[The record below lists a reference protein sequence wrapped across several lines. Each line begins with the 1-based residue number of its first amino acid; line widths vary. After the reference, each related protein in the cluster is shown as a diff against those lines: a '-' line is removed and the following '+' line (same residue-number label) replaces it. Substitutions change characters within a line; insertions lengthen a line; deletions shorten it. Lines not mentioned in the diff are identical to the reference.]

1 MERINKLTNYANVTA
16 SKKDVELTAEQII
29 SLHIAGTDKLKLVLM
44 SGDQKF
50 VEITDIDL
58 DIAKDIKIA
67 VNKNNLAINI
77 PIDEADDGDVF
88 DDNYNEED

>member
-1 MERINKLTNYANVTA
+1 MERINELTNYANVTA
-16 SKKDVELTAEQII
+16 SKKDVELTEEQII
-29 SLHIAGTDKLKLVLM
+29 SLRIAGTDKLKLVLM
-44 SGDQKF
+44 SGDKKF

-58 DIAKDIKIA
+58 NIAKDIKIA

-77 PIDEADDGDVF
+77 PIDAADDGDDF